1 LAIAGLGNKMSKA
14 SNYLIMMIMGGGVVS
29 VLQGKLASES
39 LLGILNS
46 YWVGVACFAYL
57 AYYAVSMTAH
67 FKKEGIEVGQASGG
81 H

>member
-1 LAIAGLGNKMSKA
+1 
-14 SNYLIMMIMGGGVVS
+14 
-29 VLQGKLASES
+29 LASAD

-67 FKKEGIEVGQASGG
+67 FKKAGIEVGQASGG